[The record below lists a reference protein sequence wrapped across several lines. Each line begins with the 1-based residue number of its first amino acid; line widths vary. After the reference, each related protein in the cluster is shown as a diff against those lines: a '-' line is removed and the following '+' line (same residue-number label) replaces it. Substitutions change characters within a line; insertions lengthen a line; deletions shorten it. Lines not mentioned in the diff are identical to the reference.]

1 MLFAPSRAVKRG
13 ESPRRSGVAGAR
25 AEERVDDRGSAV
37 PPDLDSGPLPRSV
50 PHWHR
55 GCPIPF
61 PWVRNPARPTSS
73 SATRA
78 TPVSTIHATARALLL
93 FAIPFA
99 IACSGGSSPMDP
111 GTPDPSPP
119 GPSPPL
125 GPSLTVSTSAV
136 SLGAVAAQASIMLR
150 NAGTSPVTWAH
161 EATAS
166 WVTASPASGT
176 LPGGGSAAVRIE
188 VDRHDLEPG
197 VHSGRVR
204 FVVGDEGPEVD
215 VTVEVPAPAVPMV
228 EVSPASLALT
238 VEDVSGAV
246 YVTNAG
252 GAPLTWSWEGPSWAS
267 VEPASATTAPGATTT
282 VVVTPNR
289 SPLSDGTYT
298 STLKLESNGGQ
309 RSVALSVAVASPA
322 RLTVSPLQVDFGSV
336 GTSSAVT
343 ISNGGGRP
351 LAWSAG
357 ESAAWLSA
365 SPASGTLAP
374 HSNATIQL
382 FADRGAST
390 AGTYVETLSVE
401 SGVGTAAVEVAMT
414 VPAPDPPSP
423 PPPSPPPPSPP
434 PPSGSVAL
442 AGRVVDQF
450 GGQGVAGVTVRFA
463 GQTVTTDGSGAFSVP
478 GDPSGSLRDLEL
490 SGRDVYTRATFAR
503 GQDTQWRIVP
513 ESFDMA
519 AYNDLAR
526 EYEPRTIRWMQSPS
540 IYIDTQPEGF
550 AGGLELERWISE
562 VRSNAPA
569 FVSDWTGGMVNPGS
583 VTVGNAPPPEGTPG
597 TIVIHFS
604 ESDGRYSGPST
615 VGTARTFWSGDRSIS
630 SAAIWLRFER
640 YSGPS
645 QTNVRRAVLGHE
657 LGHALGMGHM
667 NGSTSSIM
675 TPSVS
680 SASLTSFDG
689 DAGLLLYTRSPGN
702 TSPDVDSQATYRG
715 SLTPSRAIGS
725 YEWVC
730 GAEERL

>member
-1 MLFAPSRAVKRG
+1 M
-13 ESPRRSGVAGAR
+13 
-25 AEERVDDRGSAV
+25 
-37 PPDLDSGPLPRSV
+37 
-50 PHWHR
+50 
-55 GCPIPF
+55 
-61 PWVRNPARPTSS
+61 
-73 SATRA
+73 
-78 TPVSTIHATARALLL
+78 STILSTARAIILVATVL
-93 FAIPFA
+93 A
-99 IACSGGSSPMDP
+99 IACSGASSPVDP

-119 GPSPPL
+119 GPNPPTL

-150 NAGTSPVTWAH
+150 NPGSSPVTWTY
-161 EATAS
+161 EASAG
-166 WVTASPASGT
+166 WMTASPAAGT
-176 LPGGGSAAVRIE
+176 LPGGGTATVRIA

-197 VHSGRVR
+197 VHSGRAR
-204 FVVGDEGPEVD
+204 FLVGDEGPEVD
-215 VTVEVPAPAVPMV
+215 VTVEVPAPALPTA

-252 GAPLTWSWEGPSWAS
+252 GAPLTWSWQGPSWAS
-267 VEPASATTAPGATTT
+267 VEPAAATTAPGSTTT
-282 VVVTPNR
+282 VVITPNR
-289 SPLSDGTYT
+289 TSLSDGTHS
-298 STLKLESNGGQ
+298 STLTFDSNGGQ

-322 RLTVSPLQVDFGSV
+322 RLSVSPLQVDFGST

-343 ISNGGGRP
+343 IANGGGRP
-351 LAWSAG
+351 LVWSAG

-365 SPASGTLAP
+365 TPTSGTLAP

-390 AGTYVETLSVE
+390 AGSYVETLSIE
-401 SGVGTAAVEVAMT
+401 SGAGPAAVEVVMT
-414 VPAPDPPSP
+414 VPAPDPTSPPPPSP

-450 GGQGVAGVTVRFA
+450 GGNGVAGVTVRFA

-478 GDPSGSLRDLEL
+478 GDPSGSLRDLAL
-490 SGRDVYTRATFAR
+490 SGPHVHSRVTFAR

-519 AYNDLAR
+519 SFNDVAR

-540 IYIDTQPEGF
+540 IYIDTRPEGF

-562 VRSNAPA
+562 VRSDAPA
-569 FVSDWTGGMVNPGS
+569 FVSDWTGGMVDPGS
-583 VTVGNAPPPEGTPG
+583 VTVGNSPPPEGTPG
-597 TIVIHFS
+597 TIVIRFS
-604 ESDGRYSGPST
+604 ENDQRYSGPNT
-615 VGTARTFWSGDRSIS
+615 VGMARTFWSGDRSIS

-645 QTNVRRAVLGHE
+645 QTNLRRAVLGHE
-657 LGHALGMGHM
+657 LGHAIGMGHM
-667 NGSTSSIM
+667 NGSTPSIM

-680 SASLTSFDG
+680 SPSLTGFDG

-715 SLTPSRAIGS
+715 SLTPSMAVGS
-725 YEWVC
+725 YNWVC
-730 GAEERL
+730 GAEEEP